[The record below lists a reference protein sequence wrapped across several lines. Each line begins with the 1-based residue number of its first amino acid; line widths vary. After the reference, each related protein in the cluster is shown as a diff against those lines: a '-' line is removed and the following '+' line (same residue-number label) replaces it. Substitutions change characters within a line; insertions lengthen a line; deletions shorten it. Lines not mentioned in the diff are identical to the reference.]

1 MQIDKEALEAGAS
14 TMLQIAV
21 NLLGKELGKEGQ
33 LLLNDKDGDNKD

>member
-1 MQIDKEALEAGAS
+1 
-14 TMLQIAV
+14 MLQIAV